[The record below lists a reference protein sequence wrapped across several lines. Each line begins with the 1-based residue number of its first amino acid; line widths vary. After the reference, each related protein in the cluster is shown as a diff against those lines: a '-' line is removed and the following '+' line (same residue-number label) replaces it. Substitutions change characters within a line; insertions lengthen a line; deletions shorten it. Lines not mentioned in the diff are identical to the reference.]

1 MRTKIVATIGPATC
15 SPEKIA
21 QLAEAGVSVFRL
33 NFSHGDPEF
42 FRKVITA
49 IREVEKQ
56 AGRPL
61 TIMQDLPGPKIR
73 IGLLPEG
80 KFVLTQGDRLTLARE
95 RKEQEELPF
104 IPFDHPSILA
114 SLVVGDVLVLADGGL
129 RYGVDFAGGAMVQI
143 QFERPIADEQ
153 VKTAL
158 GSVALPGLTVQQV
171 GTEDRDYLLRF
182 SLTGVENLDLRDQ
195 VSSALK
201 SSIPDNPSSIQR
213 LETVGPKVGND
224 LRNMAIEALFY
235 AVLLITVY
243 ISGRFEHGWFIAG
256 TMAFVLWGAVYGAGY
271 VGFNRL
277 WGVAIGMVIT
287 LLCCWKLRLNFA
299 LGAILALMHDVMVT
313 LGLLT
318 LLGVEIDLNVIAA
331 LLTLV
336 GYSINDTIVVYD
348 RIRENL
354 RAVPADLDVKPSM
367 AEIINKSVNQTLSR
381 TIMTSATTL
390 VASLALY
397 LLGGSVIHDFAF
409 TITLGVV
416 FGTFSSVFVAS
427 PILMAFGNVDLY
439 HQKANK
445 KDDYERPGEHGVV

>member
-1 MRTKIVATIGPATC
+1 MGFALLSRQTNIDFVGFR
-15 SPEKIA
+15 KIA
-21 QLAEAGVSVFRL
+21 YAISCLFIAIGVF
-33 NFSHGDPEF
+33 
-42 FRKVITA
+42 A
-49 IREVEKQ
+49 I
-56 AGRPL
+56 
-61 TIMQDLPGPKIR
+61 I
-73 IGLLPEG
+73 
-80 KFVLTQGDRLTLARE
+80 FN
-95 RKEQEELPF
+95 
-104 IPFDHPSILA
+104 
-114 SLVVGDVLVLADGGL
+114 GGL

-153 VKTAL
+153 VKNAL
-158 GSVALPGLTVQQV
+158 QNVDLHGLTVQQV
-171 GTEDRDYLLRF
+171 GTEDRDYMLRF
-182 SLTGVENLDLRDQ
+182 SLTNAETQDLRDE

-201 SSIPDNPSSIQR
+201 SSIPDNPSTIQR
-213 LETVGPKVGND
+213 LESVGPKVGND

-243 ISGRFEHGWFIAG
+243 ISGRFEHSWFIAG
-256 TMAFVLWGAVYGAGY
+256 AMAFVLWGAVYGAGY
-271 VGFNRL
+271 LGFNRL
-277 WGVAIGMVIT
+277 FGVGIGLVIT
-287 LLCCWKLRLNFA
+287 LAACWKLKLNFA
-299 LGAILALMHDVMVT
+299 LGAILALMHDVVVT

-318 LLGVEIDLNVIAA
+318 LMGVEIDLNVIAA

-354 RAVPADLDVKPSM
+354 RAVPADIDVKPSM
-367 AEIINKSVNQTLSR
+367 ADILNKSVNQTLSR

-445 KDDYERPGEHGVV
+445 NDDYERPGEHGVV